1 MFVSS
6 PCVLYLSFVSSHR
19 ITNRPQ
25 RDRSNSPSLV
35 SFQTRTANGGYDL
48 HLLARLNLELP
59 GPQEPQH
66 SEGVESLL
74 VSLGLEHRAQLVD
87 GGILLLGGVAW
98 VTRLGGRGNSREVE
112 VRVVFRVEAR
122 VLCHCEG
129 CVDCSSRQV

>member
-6 PCVLYLSFVSSHR
+6 PCVLYLSFVTSHR
-19 ITNRPQ
+19 LTDASQ
-25 RDRSNSPSLV
+25 QYRSKSPPLV
-35 SFQTRTANGGYDL
+35 PVQARTANGGYDL
-48 HLLARLNLELP
+48 HLLAQLNLELP

-66 SEGVESLL
+66 GEGVESLL

-98 VTRLGGRGNSREVE
+98 VTGLGGRGNSREVE

-129 CVDCSSRQV
+129 SVSDCSRRV